1 MNNYGFTV
9 FTCGFVVAAHAGH
22 VQGVAVDGLNQ
33 VTITAGRDG
42 EIKFWHFKRKHLLDS
57 VKLDCCIDKILLHR
71 ER

>member
-1 MNNYGFTV
+1 MVTFLIS
-9 FTCGFVVAAHAGH
+9 AHTSQ

-42 EIKFWHFKRKHLLDS
+42 TVKFWHFKRKHLLDT
-57 VKLDCCIDKILLHR
+57 VKLDSCIDKILLHR